1 MHPVRDSIV
10 GPCTRLQS
18 QFNFWVQIK
27 WVYLTEF
34 RRIKQVQ
41 TSPFLSF
48 FWFVN
53 TNTGNILQ
61 FHQHRNAWH
70 KLLIKLNEKIQ
81 GTERHEASRSKTYK
95 QIKYIDLTYMR
106 YECVQKFNGSWQI
119 EMSSQINWVKVPR
132 ASLIFLGLQRTAWRV
147 KSLDRF
153 NEL

>member
-1 MHPVRDSIV
+1 MS
-10 GPCTRLQS
+10 L
-18 QFNFWVQIK
+18 FNWVS
-27 WVYLTEF
+27 EN
-34 RRIKQVQ
+34 Q
-41 TSPFLSF
+41 TSSNKSVLKF

-61 FHQHRNAWH
+61 FHQHKNAWH

-147 KSLDRF
+147 KSLDRL

>member
-1 MHPVRDSIV
+1 MS
-10 GPCTRLQS
+10 L
-18 QFNFWVQIK
+18 FNWVS
-27 WVYLTEF
+27 EN
-34 RRIKQVQ
+34 Q
-41 TSPFLSF
+41 TSSNKSVLKF

-61 FHQHRNAWH
+61 FHQHKNAWH

-132 ASLIFLGLQRTAWRV
+132 ASLIFLGLLRTAWRV